1 MLMLVLATTVLPV
14 GFIRGVEMHR
24 LLFLSVIVLS
34 LAQGGV
40 QDHLIT
46 MADIYIGPG
55 QDTLLIDEDFVQD
68 GNIVIYGDGVLLVD
82 NAKLTVSG
90 HVYAQDQGKAV
101 FRNNAWLHFN
111 QFYVG
116 QYYVF
121 LIDSS
126 VFEAS
131 DATVD
136 ANGVMHYAQLHD
148 DCIYTAVRTDFPD
161 WTFRKVFDR
170 ASLILEDVDH
180 VGDIMVDDSCF
191 VHFTRCDT
199 LMPWLETC
207 DGSVINMEFPDPDY
221 VDHFEFSE
229 NTPGVDGIG
238 FTFIVDQCNRCW
250 WSLESQS
257 GSTVT
262 INNSEIRGSCVRMP
276 GSNTVNI
283 QNIENYSFYSH
294 LEVPLEDRLLEYNN
308 TYVYWWNW
316 YPMENT
322 IFNIDSSVFGELI
335 GRGNSE
341 TCATNCVHD
350 GATICLSVTDSA
362 FVSFAD
368 GSCLAFI
375 SSFKR
380 GTMLLL
386 NSSVTPTWPY
396 QSTNIAHDHSSI
408 LAVNSYFEYEPEA
421 VDTALVIVVA
431 IDGPPSGQADD
442 SIDITGSAWMDTG
455 EYNPTEFD
463 RYRVSWAEDGGSDW
477 TLIAE
482 STTQAQ
488 NEVIGSWNTS
498 GMTEGE
504 YDLRLTL
511 YSTADD
517 SLTASADITLYPLGI
532 EESHGQNHSCYL
544 SYPNPFTA
552 GAAFTYRLTAN
563 ETVVLRVF
571 DVCGRLVDTL
581 MNEAQTAG
589 EHSVTWDSSGNSGH
603 SMSAGIYFCD
613 FQVGDEYA
621 QTGKVLLFR

>member
-1 MLMLVLATTVLPV
+1 MLQ
-14 GFIRGVEMHR
+14 
-24 LLFLSVIVLS
+24 LLILSVILAVLTQIGI
-34 LAQGGV
+34 QGQPV
-40 QDHLIT
+40 P

-55 QDTLLIDEDFVQD
+55 QDTLLIVEDFVHD
-68 GNIVIYGDGVLLVD
+68 GNIIIFGDGVLLVD
-82 NAKLTVSG
+82 DAKLTISG
-90 HVYAQDQGKAV
+90 HVFAQDQGKAV

-116 QYYVF
+116 QYFVW
-121 LIDSS
+121 LINNSE
-126 VFEAS
+126 FEAS

-207 DGSVINMEFPDPDY
+207 DGSVIDIEFPDPDY
-221 VDHFEFSE
+221 VEHFEFSE

-250 WSLESQS
+250 WSLETQPGCS
-257 GSTVT
+257 VT

-283 QNIENYSFYSH
+283 QNIQNYNFYSN
-294 LEVPLEDRLLEYNN
+294 LVVPLEDRLLEYNN

-341 TCATNCVHD
+341 TYATNCVHD
-350 GATICLSVTDSA
+350 GATISLGVEDSA
-362 FVSFAD
+362 FVSFSD
-368 GSCLAFI
+368 GTCLAYI
-375 SSFKR
+375 SSWDR
-380 GTMLLL
+380 GTILLQ
-386 NSSVTPTWPY
+386 NSSVTPLWPY
-396 QSTNIAHDHSSI
+396 QSTNIAHHHSSM
-408 LAVNSYFEYEPEA
+408 LAVNSYFEYDPEA
-421 VDTALVIVVA
+421 IDTALVMVAA
-431 IDGPPSGQADD
+431 IDGPPSGQVNDN
-442 SIDITGSAWMDTG
+442 IDITGSAWMDIG

-463 RYRVSWAEDGGSDW
+463 RYSVSWAEDGSSDW
-477 TLIAE
+477 TLIVE

-488 NEVIGSWNTS
+488 NEVIASWNTT

-504 YDLRLTL
+504 YDLQLTL

-517 SLTASADITLYPLGI
+517 SLTAPADITLYPLGI
-532 EESHGQNHSCYL
+532 EETHTQNSGCYL
-544 SYPNPFTA
+544 SFPNPFTA
-552 GAAFTYRLTAN
+552 GASFTYKLTEN
-563 ETVVLRVF
+563 DTVVLRIY
-571 DVCGRLVDTL
+571 DVCGRLVDTVL
-581 MNEAQTAG
+581 NEVQTAG
-589 EHSVTWDSSGNSGH
+589 ERSVTWEHSDNSGQGMC
-603 SMSAGIYFCD
+603 SGIYLYD
-613 FQVGDEYA
+613 FHVGDEFT
-621 QTGKVLLFR
+621 QTGTFLLFM